1 MKRFLGL
8 WALLILMFA
17 SCAKLPETS
26 PDQTDAPSCRLTL
39 ALAVPDA
46 ERITR
51 ALAPD
56 GEKSVADLNLYL
68 FSEAL
73 DKHYFCSPCAASLN
87 MTVPSGTYEL
97 YLIANAGADLG
108 DMTRQQADGYRYEI
122 ASEGDIEKNG
132 RMMLYA
138 RQTVTVTSDTNLH
151 VALVRLAA
159 KVEIRYSVA
168 ASAEALTLSSIQVK
182 SAPTGLRV
190 FDRNRAATAV
200 TDYAAHALTG
210 NAGTLTAYVLENCRG
225 VNSAVTSQ
233 ELKDSAHAPQNS
245 TYVVIKG
252 VYADKAVAYTVYL
265 GENATSDFNVR
276 ENRHYVLNVQIYG
289 ANPSDFR
296 VSVSEFTATPL
307 NASYRMGET
316 VVSTLAFSAA
326 NDPDNYRIL
335 TYELTGKATV
345 TIDGVIQPPGM
356 AIPFLS
362 GSGTRQARV
371 GIEALQPGAV
381 GITFTMKDL

>member
-1 MKRFLGL
+1 M
-8 WALLILMFA
+8 
-17 SCAKLPETS
+17 
-26 PDQTDAPSCRLTL
+26 
-39 ALAVPDA
+39 
-46 ERITR
+46 
-51 ALAPD
+51 
-56 GEKSVADLNLYL
+56 
-68 FSEAL
+68 
-73 DKHYFCSPCAASLN
+73 
-87 MTVPSGTYEL
+87 
-97 YLIANAGADLG
+97 
-108 DMTRQQADGYRYEI
+108 
-122 ASEGDIEKNG
+122 
-132 RMMLYA
+132 
-138 RQTVTVTSDTNLH
+138 
-151 VALVRLAA
+151 
-159 KVEIRYSVA
+159 
-168 ASAEALTLSSIQVK
+168 
-182 SAPTGLRV
+182 
-190 FDRNRAATAV
+190 
-200 TDYAAHALTG
+200 TDYAAHAVTG

-245 TYVVIKG
+245 TYVLIKG
-252 VYADKAVAYTVYL
+252 YYAAKAVAYTVYL

-307 NASYRMGET
+307 NASYQMGET